1 MFSVP
6 SSSERKPSLYVFY
19 GDDGYGMGKAV
30 QTQIEKLGDP
40 ASAEMNITRLS
51 GNIRVE
57 ELRNTAFALPFLSER
72 RLVIVSSALTLLKSP
87 KNKENLISLFENL
100 PGTTGLVLLIE
111 TEIDRKDWKDFRK
124 DHWLRSWANNQP
136 ADKVF
141 TKEFTI
147 PNQFQMRQWIIEE
160 TRRQK
165 GQIVPAAAN
174 ELANLTGSNPQ
185 LASQEII
192 KLLTYVN
199 FSRAIEFDDVKE
211 LVADVAPTNIFDMV
225 DALAEGRKQDALALV
240 HGILDE
246 RPDELFGM
254 VIRQFRLLLLA
265 RALMD
270 QGARSDKIAAELKI
284 HPYVATKLEKQAQR
298 FSSKQLENIYPQLL
312 SIDENLKT
320 SQMDLVLAIDL
331 FVSEMSN
338 N

>member
-1 MFSVP
+1 MFSASAP
-6 SSSERKPSLYVFY
+6 SEKKPSLYIFY

-40 ASAEMNITRLS
+40 AVAEMNITRLS
-51 GNIRVE
+51 GNIRAE
-57 ELRNTAFALPFLSER
+57 ELRNAAYALPFLTER
-72 RLVIVSSALTLLKSP
+72 RLVVVSSALTLLKSA
-87 KNKENLISLFENL
+87 KNKENLISIFENL
-100 PGTTGLVLLIE
+100 PETTGLVLLVE

-124 DHWLRSWANNQP
+124 DHWLRSWANSQP
-136 ADKVF
+136 ANRVF
-141 TKEFTI
+141 TKEFTT

-160 TRRQK
+160 THRQK

-225 DALAEGRKQDALALV
+225 DALAEGRTQDAMTLV

-265 RALMD
+265 RVLMD
-270 QGARSDKIAAELKI
+270 QGVKSDKIAAELKI

-298 FSSKQLENIYPQLL
+298 FSAIQLEKIYPRLL
-312 SIDENLKT
+312 KIDENLKT
-320 SQMDLVLAIDL
+320 SQMDLVLAMDL